1 MRATMKRQRS
11 LFWAPIAGPRP
22 ANPASGQAPSSDPDR
37 SLPSR
42 GQAGT
47 ADAGAS
53 HALVDVGRNEAL
65 RDYEAQVMARFDG
78 IESVLRRIAA
88 EQHRDD
94 FPDLAQRMCM
104 DELGFELPASI
115 LSTAWSGGL
124 DIKGLYAY
132 CVFEVFK
139 RMSREFFREDPLH
152 GQQVDAVRRRFL
164 DAGIHAI
171 GVAPCADGRLAHVV
185 SYLLRLPYGLVRR
198 KAHAGALFDVS
209 ESVRNWVFVEHSRF
223 RQGIPN
229 AASEPTR
236 YLKIAV
242 YHYSGSDPQHNGCAA
257 HGSDDAAA
265 AKAAKARLKAFRDAI
280 ENRFGCGS
288 TIETLLIGVNTD
300 DDSMR
305 VHVPNRDG
313 SVCLNRYVE
322 TAHLYELTQGMS
334 AEVARNTLQ
343 TQVVEAN
350 VSKGSTGPAKGMLGI
365 VCWLIENNFSQIAYV
380 KAYHQGRYADIGH
393 AERFIGIGHGFDEVQ
408 LRNLTY
414 YGYLDTL
421 EEGAADMDVG
431 VKIFD
436 GLNLRRGLPIPVV
449 LRCDYDGRVP
459 GSRERALEKV
469 NRIEAAVLSRYA
481 PLAREGLLA
490 TLRTLRDLGASMPC
504 EIVGSSLDLEAQ
516 GGH

>member
-1 MRATMKRQRS
+1 MRSTLKRKRS

-22 ANPASGQAPSSDPDR
+22 AARRSEQAPSADTGHP
-37 SLPSR
+37 LPSK
-42 GQAGT
+42 GQVYAADGGT
-47 ADAGAS
+47 Q
-53 HALVDVGRNEAL
+53 HVLVDVRRNEAL
-65 RDYEAQVMARFDG
+65 RQYETQVMERFDC
-78 IESVLRRIAA
+78 IEALLRRIAA

-94 FPDLAQRMCM
+94 FPDVAQRMCM
-104 DELGFELPASI
+104 EQLGFSLPTSI

-124 DIKGLYAY
+124 DIKRLYAY

-139 RMSREFFREDPLH
+139 RMSREFFQQDPLH
-152 GQQVDAVRRRFL
+152 GQEIDAVRQRFL
-164 DAGIHAI
+164 AAGIHAI

-185 SYLLRLPYGLVRR
+185 SYVLRLPYGLVRR

-229 AASEPTR
+229 AATEPTR

-242 YHYSGSDPQHNGCAA
+242 YHYSASDPHHSGCAA
-257 HGSDDAAA
+257 HGSNDEAA
-265 AKAAKARLKAFRDAI
+265 AKAAMGRLKAFRDAI

-300 DDSMR
+300 DDSLR

-313 SVCLNRYVE
+313 NVCLNRYVE
-322 TAHLYELTQGMS
+322 TAHLYDMTEGMS
-334 AEVARNTLQ
+334 VEVARNTLQ
-343 TQVVEAN
+343 AQVIESN
-350 VSKGSTGPAKGMLGI
+350 VSKGSTAPAKGMFEI
-365 VCWLIENNFSQIAYV
+365 VCWLIENNFSQVAYV
-380 KAYHQGRYADIGH
+380 KDYHASRYADIGH

-436 GLNLRRGLPIPVV
+436 GLNVQRGLPIPVV
-449 LRCDYDGRVP
+449 LRCDFDGRVP

-469 NRIEAAVLSRYA
+469 RRIEAAVLTRYEA
-481 PLAREGLLA
+481 LSREGLLV
-490 TLRTLRDLGASMPC
+490 TLCTLRDVGVHVPC
-504 EIVGSSLDLEAQ
+504 ELVGSSLDLEAQ

>member
-1 MRATMKRQRS
+1 M
-11 LFWAPIAGPRP
+11 P
-22 ANPASGQAPSSDPDR
+22 AKGRDLA
-37 SLPSR
+37 
-42 GQAGT
+42 
-47 ADAGAS
+47 AGAAE
-53 HALVDVGRNEAL
+53 HALVDHQQNARL
-65 RDYEAQVMARFDG
+65 RSYETEVMARFDS
-78 IESVLRRIAA
+78 IEPLLRHIAA

-94 FPDLAQRMCM
+94 FPDVAQRMCM
-104 DELGFELPASI
+104 AQLGFSLPASM
-115 LSTAWSGGL
+115 LNGAWSGGL

-139 RMSREFFREDPLH
+139 RMSREFFQQDPLQ
-152 GQQVDAVRRRFL
+152 GQALETARQRCL
-164 DAGIHAI
+164 TAGIHAI
-171 GVAPCADGRLAHVV
+171 GLAPCADGRLAHVA
-185 SYLLRLPYGLVRR
+185 SYVLRLPYGLARR

-209 ESVRNWVFVEHSRF
+209 ESVRNWVFIEHGRF

-242 YHYSGSDPQHNGCAA
+242 YHFSGSDPQHSGCAA
-257 HGSDDAAA
+257 HGSNDEAA
-265 AKAAKARLKAFRDAI
+265 AKAAKGRLQAFRDAI

-288 TIETLLIGVNTD
+288 TIETLLIGINTD
-300 DDSMR
+300 DDSLR

-313 SVCLNRYVE
+313 NVCLNRFVE
-322 TAHLYELTQGMS
+322 TGHLYELTQGMS
-334 AEVARNTLQ
+334 PEAARNTLQ
-343 TQVVEAN
+343 AQITESN
-350 VSKGSTGPAKGMLGI
+350 ISKGSTGPAKGMLEI
-365 VCWLIENNFSQIAYV
+365 VCWLVENNFSQIAYV
-380 KAYHQGRYADIGH
+380 KAYHDGQYADIGH
-393 AERFIGIGHGFDEVQ
+393 AERFIGIGHGFEEVQ

-436 GLNLRRGLPIPVV
+436 GLNVRRGLPIPVV

-481 PLAREGLLA
+481 ALAEEGLLA
-490 TLRTLRDLGASMPC
+490 TLRTLRDLGAHVPC
-504 EIVGSSLDLEAQ
+504 ELVGSSLDLEAQ

>member
-1 MRATMKRQRS
+1 MKRQRS
-11 LFWAPIAGPRP
+11 LFWAPIAGPKTVVRP
-22 ANPASGQAPSSDPDR
+22 SGEASSSALEPGRSTPYVRPGNVAASGAQ
-37 SLPSR
+37 
-42 GQAGT
+42 
-47 ADAGAS
+47 
-53 HALVDVGRNEAL
+53 HALVDGKQNESL
-65 RDYEAQVMARFDG
+65 RQYEAQVMERFDS
-78 IESVLRRIAA
+78 IEPLLRRIAA

-94 FPDLAQRMCM
+94 FTDVAQRMCM
-104 DELGFELPASI
+104 DQLGFSLPATI
-115 LSTAWSGGL
+115 LNTAWSDGL
-124 DIKGLYAY
+124 DIKSLYAY

-139 RMSREFFREDPLH
+139 RMSREFFEQDPLH
-152 GQQVDAVRRRFL
+152 GQQVEAMRQRFL
-164 DAGIHAI
+164 ASGIHAI

-209 ESVRNWVFVEHSRF
+209 ESVRNWVFVEHGRF
-223 RQGIPN
+223 RQAIPN
-229 AASEPTR
+229 AATDPTR

-242 YHYSGSDPQHNGCAA
+242 YHYSASDPHHSGCAA
-257 HGSDDAAA
+257 HGSDGEAAA
-265 AKAAKARLKAFRDAI
+265 RAAKDRLKAFRDAI

-300 DDSMR
+300 DDSLR
-305 VHVPNRDG
+305 LHVPNRDG
-313 SVCLNRYVE
+313 KVCLNRFVE
-322 TAHLYELTQGMS
+322 TAHLYEMTQGMS

-343 TQVVEAN
+343 AQVIESN
-350 VSKGSTGPAKGMLGI
+350 VSKGSTAPAKGMFEIACL
-365 VCWLIENNFSQIAYV
+365 LIENNFSQIAYV
-380 KAYHQGRYADIGH
+380 KTYHDGRYADIGH
-393 AERFIGIGHGFDEVQ
+393 AERFIGIGHGFEEVQ

-436 GLNLRRGLPIPVV
+436 GLNMRRGLPIPVV

-481 PLAREGLLA
+481 ALAEEGLLA
-490 TLRTLRDLGASMPC
+490 TLRTLRDLGAHVPC
-504 EIVGSSLDLEAQ
+504 ELVGSSLDLEAQ